1 MKRSVCQKVVSTI
14 LILACILP
22 SAMLSTSAY
31 SEQTLSPTRRYSMT
45 LKPGETKTLSTPVVV
60 SAGSSVVWLVIWIAQ
75 WVKMVPL
82 PVLQIKMAS
91 CRPQLLRLHQ
101 VSNIIISTILVH
113 LRLYQLSI
121 LSKLNKSN
129 LVAHNARRYVS
140 SGVMC
145 FV

>member
-60 SAGSSVVWLVIWIAQ
+60 SAGSSVVWLVIWT
-75 WVKMVPL
+75 P
-82 PVLQIKMAS
+82 AS
-91 CRPQLLRLHQ
+91 ATIEHSAVGEDGTFASTSNKDGILSSTVTATTSGIQHYYLHNP
-101 VSNIIISTILVH
+101 SASTT
-113 LRLYQLSI
+113 LSI
-121 LSKLNKSN
+121 EYTIEIK
-129 LVAHNARRYVS
+129 
-140 SGVMC
+140 
-145 FV
+145 